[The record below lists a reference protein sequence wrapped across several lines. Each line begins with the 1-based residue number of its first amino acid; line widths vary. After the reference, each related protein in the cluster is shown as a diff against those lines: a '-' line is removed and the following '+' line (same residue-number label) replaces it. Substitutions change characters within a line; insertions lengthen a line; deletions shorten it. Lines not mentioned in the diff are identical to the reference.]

1 MNMADASDLRPYYN
15 PDTFNIGYSVVFKK
29 GIGLIDCVHNRPIT
43 SSVTAKVAEL
53 SSGEQNSGSGIN
65 IMGLT
70 GSKGSRYDS
79 FGKNSSSDKNYL
91 YDLEFNEYFDLN
103 NISELF
109 KNLVW
114 NFVKNYSKVLLMQPL
129 EILRLVLQV
138 GYFDF
143 SEKANSLK
151 STDKTQES
159 GVKLAF
165 PNSHS
170 GELNSNSDSDQESD
184 YFRSLE
190 ENKDGGSFNSSEEN
204 TIPSGKKKI
213 KPRSG
218 HAIDILSSITAQ
230 EGPFAL
236 FKGLNAYFIHQTL
249 SHSIEAWITGFVS
262 PFLGIPDPFFLDLA
276 HLTEP
281 IKSLWLTVLACVMT
295 SLILMPLDLIKVRLM
310 LTNFNHN
317 SRAARSPHS
326 NTVRKTTKGENKYPK
341 STRSVRESIRN
352 FPRHYLTNPPLSIM
366 FFTVLHQF
374 TTTIFRK
381 SAPYILLTRFN
392 IDSYQSPN
400 LYTIA
405 NLCLLITEFFV
416 KLPVENILRKEQVRF
431 LLKPK
436 PLSED
441 EKRVVT
447 IDNPDYNLIVDFNN
461 IYYTDGPGAYDVNG
475 ISLDEERISLWRKIR
490 LMGLF
495 DGWRVGVLNVI
506 GFWGYNIIKNN
517 GAELKEERI

>member
-1 MNMADASDLRPYYN
+1 MADASDLRPYYD
-15 PDTFNIGYSVVFKK
+15 PDTFNVGYSVVFKK
-29 GIGLIDCVHNRPIT
+29 GIGLIDCVHNRPVT

-53 SSGEQNSGSGIN
+53 SSSEQNSGSGISLL
-65 IMGLT
+65 GFT
-70 GSKGSRYDS
+70 GSKGGRYDS
-79 FGKNSSSDKNYL
+79 FGRNSSSDKNYL
-91 YDLEFNEYFDLN
+91 YDLEFLEYFDLN

-143 SEKANSLK
+143 SEKADSLK

-159 GVKLAF
+159 SIDRAF
-165 PNSHS
+165 PISHS
-170 GELNSNSDSDQESD
+170 GELTSNYDSDQESD

-190 ENKDGGSFNSSEEN
+190 DNKDNVSLFNSSEEH
-204 TIPSGKKKI
+204 TIPDGKKKI
-213 KPRSG
+213 RPRSR
-218 HAIDILSSITAQ
+218 HAIDILSSIATQ

-249 SHSIEAWITGFVS
+249 SHSIEAWITGFLS

-281 IKSLWLTVLACVMT
+281 IKSLWLTVLACVIT

-310 LTNFNHN
+310 LTNFNHT
-317 SRAARSPHS
+317 SSAARRPSS
-326 NTVRKTTKGENKYPK
+326 STGRKTTKSEKNYPK
-341 STRSVRESIRN
+341 STRSIRESIRN
-352 FPRHYLTNPPLSIM
+352 FPRRYLTNPPPSIT
-366 FFTVLHQF
+366 FLTVLHQF

-405 NLCLLITEFFV
+405 NLGLLITEFFV

-441 EKRVVT
+441 EKRVIT

-461 IYYTDGPGAYDVNG
+461 IYYSSGPGAHADRG
-475 ISLDEERISLWRKIR
+475 INRNEGNLSLWRKLH

-495 DGWRVGVLNVI
+495 SGWRVGVLNVI

-517 GAELKEERI
+517 GAELREERI